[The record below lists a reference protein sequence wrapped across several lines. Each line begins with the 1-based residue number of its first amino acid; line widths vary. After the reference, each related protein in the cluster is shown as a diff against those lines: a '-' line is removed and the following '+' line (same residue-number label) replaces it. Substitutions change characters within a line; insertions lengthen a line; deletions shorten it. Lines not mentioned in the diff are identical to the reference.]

1 MEGKYACGGI
11 WCNSECAHTGA
22 AHPLALHTH
31 AHACTRIRGLRQLSP
46 IPRQDPTPLM
56 RLSMPFPPP
65 PPSSTPRPIYA
76 GIAGASVLHAME
88 IRGEKGGKSGC
99 GGTHP
104 SPFLLC
110 AAQLHYF
117 SFSSPPGQSPAI
129 SSTEAFKSFKLGG
142 VWVKNV

>member
-1 MEGKYACGGI
+1 MPVVVFGAI
-11 WCNSECAHTGA
+11 RSVHTPEL
-22 AHPLALHTH
+22 HTRIPLALHTH
-31 AHACTRIRGLRQLSP
+31 APACTRVQGLQRLSP
-46 IPRQDPTPLM
+46 IPGQDPTPLM
-56 RLSMPFPPP
+56 RLSVPF
-65 PPSSTPRPIYA
+65 PPSSTPRPICA

-88 IRGEKGGKSGC
+88 LRGEKGGKSGC

-110 AAQLHYF
+110 AAQLGYF

>member
-1 MEGKYACGGI
+1 MWWYLVQFGVCTHRSCTPFGVAHTRTRVHT
-11 WCNSECAHTGA
+11 HTGA
-22 AHPLALHTH
+22 AAAQPHPQA
-31 AHACTRIRGLRQLSP
+31 GS
-46 IPRQDPTPLM
+46 DPADAAFGA
-56 RLSMPFPPP
+56 FPPP

-88 IRGEKGGKSGC
+88 IWGEKGGKSGC

-110 AAQLHYF
+110 AAQLDYF